1 MLSTFHT
8 SGIYVNVRCEFKA
21 LEDMSIEKQTL
32 KERLERELK
41 AVQETSAAKQAELIS
56 EHGAKIEIVTQD
68 HKRLLEAERSSNEDK
83 LQKLRE
89 VISFYTDTTEQHYH
103 VKRHIFQCYLVCFF
117 QPKNNL

>member
-1 MLSTFHT
+1 
-8 SGIYVNVRCEFKA
+8 
-21 LEDMSIEKQTL
+21 MSFEKQTL

-56 EHGAKIEIVTQD
+56 EHGAKMEILTQD

-89 VISFYTDTTEQHYH
+89 VIFFTDTSEQHYH
-103 VKRHIFQCYLVCFF
+103 VKRHIFQCYLVCVFLF
-117 QPKNNL
+117 SLKNTYKIKIFTIFSNRNN

>member
-8 SGIYVNVRCEFKA
+8 SGIYVNVRCKFKA

-41 AVQETSAAKQAELIS
+41 AVHETSAAKQAELIS
-56 EHGAKIEIVTQD
+56 EHGAKMEIVTQD
-68 HKRLLEAERSSNEDK
+68 HKRLLEAESSSNEDK

-89 VISFYTDTTEQHYH
+89 VIFYTDQHH
-103 VKRHIFQCYLVCFF
+103 
-117 QPKNNL
+117 

>member
-1 MLSTFHT
+1 
-8 SGIYVNVRCEFKA
+8 
-21 LEDMSIEKQTL
+21 MSIEKQTL

-56 EHGAKIEIVTQD
+56 EHGAKMEIVTQD

-89 VISFYTDTTEQHYH
+89 VISFYTDMTEQHYH